1 MPSPAPTSTE
11 TTAGAT
17 PAWQRLVPA
26 VMTVAVLGTAVA
38 VSVASHTPGIDI
50 AKQVAYVVL
59 GVVAP
64 GTIVHRSLRGPR
76 TTWVADLALGAAT
89 GLALELAAWAA
100 FTALHLQQ
108 ALWAWPILTVPL
120 LLVRSTRQRVLAR
133 PTPSDS
139 SQSWGPW
146 AGVALGLAC
155 MLMVLLV
162 YRGYMVDYPLPPA
175 GAPYYPDLMW
185 HMGLV
190 HEATRSVPLLTPQ
203 SVADGTL
210 RYHWFSNAHI
220 AASSMMTGTDV
231 AVVFLRLWILPIVVL
246 VVLLTAVLAHRVSG
260 RPWVGALAG
269 WFVVPTLGYTFWP
282 GLLNASNHLN
292 PLSPSQVFST
302 ALALLLVITLVDL
315 VRAKGRPSPGT
326 VAVAALAALATSGS
340 KSSALPVVLGGVG
353 VAFLAALVLRRNRV
367 LLLAIGAIGAVLAA
381 VAFSFVAGGDA
392 GSGYQ
397 LFSALSLFA
406 SYREVVT
413 ARPNLGTP
421 VLDGLVHTPGV
432 GPVLLVALLLI
443 ALLTY
448 GRLLAGF
455 LPFFQRALRTDLAA
469 WLLAGLC
476 LTPFLPFFVIAH
488 NGYSQFYFLFGAIPF
503 GSALWA
509 WSIGELVGD
518 SRARAKA
525 AAATFVVVGV
535 LTALAA
541 VVLPSR
547 VRPVGRPAQAA
558 QLWTFVGQVA
568 VCALVLLAILVT
580 ALVLRRRGRDW
591 LMPVAACAV
600 VAPLL
605 VTGSVGLLRLHSKAP
620 TTSNPHLLSQ
630 DLAAAWIEDHVPL
643 YDVMATNDHCLSGS
657 GTRCNSREWWIS
669 GLGGRRVLLEG
680 WAYLPGAAANK
691 GYDDPALYALNQ
703 AAFTRPDASTLGA
716 VKQRGVRWLVA
727 DTQAGAVS
735 PALSTLTTKVF
746 SSGSVSVYKL
756 G

>member
-1 MPSPAPTSTE
+1 MLH
-11 TTAGAT
+11 
-17 PAWQRLVPA
+17 RLVPA
-26 VMTVAVLGTAVA
+26 VMTAAVLATAIA
-38 VSVASHTPGIDI
+38 AAVASHTPGVDI

-76 TTWVADLALGAAT
+76 TTWLADLALGAAT

-100 FTALHLQQ
+100 FTALHVQQ
-108 ALWAWPILTVPL
+108 FLWAWPILTVPL

-133 PTPSDS
+133 P

-146 AGVALGLAC
+146 LAGALGLAC

-175 GAPYYPDLMW
+175 GAAYYPDLVW

-203 SVADGTL
+203 SIADGTL

-220 AASSMMTGTDV
+220 AASAMMTGTDV
-231 AVVFLRLWILPIVVL
+231 AVLMLRLWVLPIVVL

-269 WFVVPTLGYTFWP
+269 WLVVPTLAYTFWP
-282 GLLNASNHLN
+282 GVINPSNHLS

-302 ALALLLVITLVDL
+302 PLALLLVVTLVDL
-315 VRAKGRPSPGT
+315 VRADSRPRGSII
-326 VAVAALAALATSGS
+326 AVAALAALATSGS

-353 VAFLAALVLRRNRV
+353 VAFLAALVLRRNR
-367 LLLAIGAIGAVLAA
+367 LLLLGTGVVGAVLAA
-381 VAFSFVAGGDA
+381 IAFMFVAGGDA

-397 LFSALSLFA
+397 LFSAVSLFA
-406 SYREVVT
+406 PYREIIT
-413 ARPNLGTP
+413 RHPNLSTP

-432 GPVLLVALLLI
+432 GPILLVALLLI

-455 LPFFQRALRTDLAA
+455 VPFFQRALRTDLAA

-488 NGYSQFYFLFGAIPF
+488 AGYSQFYFLFGSIPF
-503 GSALWA
+503 GAALWA

-525 AAATFVVVGV
+525 AAATFAVVGA
-535 LTALAA
+535 LTAVAA
-541 VVLPSR
+541 LVLPSR
-547 VRPVGRPAQAA
+547 VRPVGRPAQVAE
-558 QLWTFVGQVA
+558 LWTFVGQVTVA
-568 VCALVLLAILVT
+568 AAILLAILVA

-591 LMPVAACAV
+591 LMPVAASAV

-605 VTGSVGLLRLHSKAP
+605 VTGSVGLLRLHSTAS
-620 TTSNPHLLSQ
+620 TRSNPHVLSQ
-630 DLAAAWIEDHVPL
+630 DLAAAWIEGHVPL

-657 GTRCNSREWWIS
+657 GTSCNSREWWIS

-680 WAYLPGAAANK
+680 WAYLPGAAAHK
-691 GYDDPALYALNQ
+691 RYDDPALYALNQ
-703 AAFTRPDASTLGA
+703 AAFTRPDAGTLGA
-716 VKQRGVRWLVA
+716 VRQRGVRWLVA
-727 DTQAGAVS
+727 DTQAGTVS
-735 PALSTLTTKVF
+735 PALSSLTTKVF
-746 SSGSVSVYKL
+746 QSGTVSIYKL
-756 G
+756 R